1 MNSRTVGALG
11 LLGAGALAAVAWGRF
26 SPRTT
31 ATRALPPAYIGETPV
46 IALVNHV
53 IDVSDAARITSRL
66 SALDEQPVV
75 MLIHTLGGP
84 LQPVVQ
90 IARAVQRHGKVAVFV
105 PFHALSGGTLIGLA
119 AQAIHMWPHAT
130 LGPVDPQIGPFSASS
145 LLAVLEAKPV
155 EAIDD
160 YTLALAHEAKKAI
173 QQTTELTAAFVGE
186 RPSLIRR
193 LVAGVTTHSYPISL
207 EEARAM
213 GLEVHAAEPH
223 AAARAFVRALVP
235 PKEIG
240 PWESFDLR

>member
-1 MNSRTVGALG
+1 VNSRTVGALG

-26 SPRTT
+26 FPRP
-31 ATRALPPAYIGETPV
+31 AARRALPPAYLGQTPV
-46 IALVNHV
+46 IALVNQV
-53 IDVSDAARITSRL
+53 IAVSDAARITTRL
-66 SALDEQPVV
+66 SELGDQPAV

-90 IARAVQRHGKVAVFV
+90 IARAVHRHGKVAVFV
-105 PFHALSGGTLIGLA
+105 PFHALSGGTLIALA
-119 AQAIHMWPHAT
+119 AESIHMWPHAT

-160 YTLALAHEAKKAI
+160 HTLALAHEAKKAI
-173 QQTTELTAAFVGE
+173 QQTAELTTAFVGE
-186 RPSLIRR
+186 RPALVRR

-235 PKEIG
+235 AKEIG

>member
-1 MNSRTVGALG
+1 MKSRTVGALG

-26 SPRTT
+26 LPRP
-31 ATRALPPAYIGETPV
+31 AVRRVLPPAYLGRTPV
-46 IALVNHV
+46 IGLVNHV
-53 IDVSDAARITSRL
+53 IGVSDAARITARL
-66 SALDEQPVV
+66 SELGDQPVV

-90 IARAVQRHGKVAVFV
+90 IARAVHRHGKVAVFV

-145 LLAVLEAKPV
+145 LLAVVDAKPV

-173 QQTTELTAAFVGE
+173 QQTTELTAAFVGD
-186 RPSLIRR
+186 RPELIRR

-213 GLEVHAAEPH
+213 GLEVHAADPH
-223 AAARAFVRALVP
+223 AVAQAFVRALVP
-235 PKEIG
+235 AQEIG